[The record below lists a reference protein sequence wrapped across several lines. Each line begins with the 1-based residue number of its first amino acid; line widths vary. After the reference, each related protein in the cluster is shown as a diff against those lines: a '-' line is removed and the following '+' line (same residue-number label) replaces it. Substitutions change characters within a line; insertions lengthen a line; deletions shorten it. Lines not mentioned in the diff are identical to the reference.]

1 MQLMKALP
9 LSEEVTVVSSGGT
22 LLYGLWNHRFCHQ
35 EWLKDKCLRQVDINH
50 FIILSWGFWTLLKI
64 NSAEG
69 LEKLH
74 RAVLIQLVLIVFH
87 QDTAMKGIMTVDPT
101 IASNHW
107 LENCHTLDWLLWSS
121 ATLKRASDLKTKKEL
136 FRWKWQITNDLS
148 QPGLQNC

>member
-1 MQLMKALP
+1 MRKWQWFL
-9 LSEEVTVVSSGGT
+9 VVV
-22 LLYGLWNHRFCHQ
+22 LYYMDYEITDFAIKSD
-35 EWLKDKCLRQVDINH
+35 LKTNVFIRQVDINH

>member
-1 MQLMKALP
+1 MRKWQWFL
-9 LSEEVTVVSSGGT
+9 VVV
-22 LLYGLWNHRFCHQ
+22 LYYMDYEITDFAIKSD
-35 EWLKDKCLRQVDINH
+35 LKTNVFIRQVDINH

-87 QDTAMKGIMTVDPT
+87 QDTAMKGIMTVDHT